1 MFTVLLPVPEYTQYP
16 TKEHSYSL
24 SGDTKNDES
33 NEGLGCETDV
43 KAKLTFLT
51 VKKPSVKGILLTLI

>member
-24 SGDTKNDES
+24 SDDTKNDES
-33 NEGLGCETDV
+33 NKGLCETDV

-51 VKKPSVKGILLTLI
+51 VENHQLKVYC

>member
-1 MFTVLLPVPEYTQYP
+1 MPEYTQYP

-33 NEGLGCETDV
+33 NEGLGRETDV
-43 KAKLTFLT
+43 KAKLTFLI
-51 VKKPSVKGILLTLI
+51 VKNHQLKVYC

>member
-1 MFTVLLPVPEYTQYP
+1 MFTVPLPVPEYTSYT

-24 SGDTKNDES
+24 SDDTCTKNDES
-33 NEGLGCETDV
+33 NEDLCETDV

-51 VKKPSVKGILLTLI
+51 VENHQLKVYC